1 MLWLK
6 VERRMKMKSNRGR
19 KKGSFCF
26 SMIPLSELNKVL
38 KQDAVVIVSKKFLDN
53 LNIRG
58 IEKEVNTKTYNSL
71 EEQIEFQ
78 VN

>member
-1 MLWLK
+1 MQK
-6 VERRMKMKSNRGR
+6 EKMKIKSNRGR

-38 KQDAVVIVSKKFLDN
+38 KQDAMVIVSKKFLDN
-53 LNIRG
+53 LSIRG

-71 EEQIEFQ
+71 EEQIDFQ

>member
-1 MLWLK
+1 
-6 VERRMKMKSNRGR
+6 MKSNRGR

-26 SMIPLSELNKVL
+26 SMVPLSELNKVL

-53 LNIRG
+53 LNIKG

-71 EEQIEFQ
+71 EEQIDFK
-78 VN
+78 VD

>member
-1 MLWLK
+1 
-6 VERRMKMKSNRGR
+6 MKMKSNRGR

-53 LNIRG
+53 LTIKG

>member
-1 MLWLK
+1 
-6 VERRMKMKSNRGR
+6 MKMKSNRGR

-53 LNIRG
+53 LNIKG
-58 IEKEVNTKTYNSL
+58 LEKEINTKTYNSL
-71 EEQIEFQ
+71 EKQIDFQ

>member
-1 MLWLK
+1 MQAK
-6 VERRMKMKSNRGR
+6 RRMKMKSNRGR

-53 LNIRG
+53 LSIRG

-71 EEQIEFQ
+71 EEQIDFQ

>member
-1 MLWLK
+1 
-6 VERRMKMKSNRGR
+6 MKMKSNRGR

-26 SMIPLSELNKVL
+26 SMVPLSELNKVL

-53 LNIRG
+53 LNIKG

>member
-1 MLWLK
+1 MNI
-6 VERRMKMKSNRGR
+6 KSNRGR

-26 SMIPLSELNKVL
+26 SMVPLSELNKVL

-53 LNIRG
+53 LNIKG

-71 EEQIEFQ
+71 EEQIDFQ

>member
-1 MLWLK
+1 
-6 VERRMKMKSNRGR
+6 MKSNRGR

-26 SMIPLSELNKVL
+26 SMVPLSELNKVL

-53 LNIRG
+53 LNIKG
-58 IEKEVNTKTYNSL
+58 IEKEINTKTYNSL
-71 EEQIEFQ
+71 EEQIDFQ

>member
-1 MLWLK
+1 
-6 VERRMKMKSNRGR
+6 MKMKSNRGR

-38 KQDAVVIVSKKFLDN
+38 KQDAMVILSKKFLDN
-53 LNIRG
+53 LSIRG

-71 EEQIEFQ
+71 EEQIDFQ

>member
-1 MLWLK
+1 
-6 VERRMKMKSNRGR
+6 MKSNRGR

-26 SMIPLSELNKVL
+26 SMVPLSELNKVL

-53 LNIRG
+53 LNIKG
-58 IEKEVNTKTYNSL
+58 IEKEVNTKTYQSL
-71 EEQIEFQ
+71 EEQIDFQ

>member
-1 MLWLK
+1 
-6 VERRMKMKSNRGR
+6 MKSNRGR

-26 SMIPLSELNKVL
+26 SMVPLSELNKVL

-58 IEKEVNTKTYNSL
+58 IEKEVNTKTYQSL

>member
-1 MLWLK
+1 MNK
-6 VERRMKMKSNRGR
+6 KSNRGR

-26 SMIPLSELNKVL
+26 SMVPLSELNKVL

-53 LNIRG
+53 LNIKG
-58 IEKEVNTKTYNSL
+58 LEKEINTKIYNSL
-71 EEQIEFQ
+71 EKQIDFQ

>member
-1 MLWLK
+1 
-6 VERRMKMKSNRGR
+6 MKMKSNRGR

-53 LNIRG
+53 LNIKG
-58 IEKEVNTKTYNSL
+58 IEKEVNTKTYQSL

>member
-6 VERRMKMKSNRGR
+6 VERKMKMKSNRGR

-26 SMIPLSELNKVL
+26 SMVPLSELNKVL

-58 IEKEVNTKTYNSL
+58 IEKEVNTKTYQSL

>member
-1 MLWLK
+1 MQAK
-6 VERRMKMKSNRGR
+6 RRMKMKSNRGR

-38 KQDAVVIVSKKFLDN
+38 KQDAIVIVSKKFLDN
-53 LNIRG
+53 LSIRG

-71 EEQIEFQ
+71 EEQIDFQ

>member
-1 MLWLK
+1 
-6 VERRMKMKSNRGR
+6 MKSNRGR

-26 SMIPLSELNKVL
+26 SMVPLSELNKVL
-38 KQDAVVIVSKKFLDN
+38 KQDAIVIVSKKFLDN
-53 LNIRG
+53 LNIKG

-71 EEQIEFQ
+71 EEQIDFQ

>member
-1 MLWLK
+1 
-6 VERRMKMKSNRGR
+6 MKMKSNRGR

-26 SMIPLSELNKVL
+26 SMVPLSELNKVL

-58 IEKEVNTKTYNSL
+58 IEKEVNTKTYQSL
-71 EEQIEFQ
+71 EDQIEFQ

>member
-1 MLWLK
+1 
-6 VERRMKMKSNRGR
+6 MKSNRGR

-26 SMIPLSELNKVL
+26 SMVPLSELNKVL

-53 LNIRG
+53 LNIKG

-71 EEQIEFQ
+71 QEQIDFQ

>member
-1 MLWLK
+1 MLMK
-6 VERRMKMKSNRGR
+6 EEVKMKSNRGR

-38 KQDAVVIVSKKFLDN
+38 KQDAMVIVSKKFLDN
-53 LNIRG
+53 LSIRG

-71 EEQIEFQ
+71 EEQIDFQ

>member
-1 MLWLK
+1 MQTHK
-6 VERRMKMKSNRGR
+6 EMKMKSNRGR

-26 SMIPLSELNKVL
+26 SMVTLGELNKVL

-53 LNIRG
+53 LNIKG

-71 EEQIEFQ
+71 EEQIDFE
-78 VN
+78 VT

>member
-1 MLWLK
+1 MLCK
-6 VERRMKMKSNRGR
+6 IVERKMKMKSNRGR

-26 SMIPLSELNKVL
+26 SMVPLSELNKVL

-53 LNIRG
+53 LNIKG

-71 EEQIEFQ
+71 EQPIDFE
-78 VN
+78 VV

>member
-1 MLWLK
+1 MQTHK
-6 VERRMKMKSNRGR
+6 ETKMKSNRGR

-53 LNIRG
+53 LNIKG
-58 IEKEVNTKTYNSL
+58 IEKEVNTKTYNSF
-71 EEQIEFQ
+71 EQPIDFQ
-78 VN
+78 VV

>member
-6 VERRMKMKSNRGR
+6 AERRMKMKSNRGR

-26 SMIPLSELNKVL
+26 SMVPLSELNKVL

-58 IEKEVNTKTYNSL
+58 IEKEFNTKTYQSL
-71 EEQIEFQ
+71 EEQIDFQ

>member
-1 MLWLK
+1 
-6 VERRMKMKSNRGR
+6 MKSNRGR

-26 SMIPLSELNKVL
+26 SMVILSELNKVL

-53 LNIRG
+53 LNIKG

-71 EEQIEFQ
+71 EQPIDFQ
-78 VN
+78 VV

>member
-1 MLWLK
+1 
-6 VERRMKMKSNRGR
+6 MKSNRGR

-38 KQDAVVIVSKKFLDN
+38 KQDAVIIVSKKFLDN
-53 LNIRG
+53 LNIKG

-71 EEQIEFQ
+71 EEQIDFE
-78 VN
+78 VT

>member
-1 MLWLK
+1 
-6 VERRMKMKSNRGR
+6 MKMKSNRGR

-26 SMIPLSELNKVL
+26 SIVPLSELNKVL

-53 LNIRG
+53 LNIKG
-58 IEKEVNTKTYNSL
+58 IEKEVNTKTYKSL

>member
-1 MLWLK
+1 
-6 VERRMKMKSNRGR
+6 MKMKSNRGR

-53 LNIRG
+53 LNIKG
-58 IEKEVNTKTYNSL
+58 IEKEVDTKTYQSL

>member
-1 MLWLK
+1 
-6 VERRMKMKSNRGR
+6 MKSNRGR

-26 SMIPLSELNKVL
+26 SMVPLSELNKVL

-53 LNIRG
+53 LNIKG
-58 IEKEVNTKTYNSL
+58 IEKEVNTKTYQSL

>member
-1 MLWLK
+1 
-6 VERRMKMKSNRGR
+6 MKSNRGR

-53 LNIRG
+53 LNIKG
-58 IEKEVNTKTYNSL
+58 IEKEVNTKTYQSL

>member
-1 MLWLK
+1 MMK
-6 VERRMKMKSNRGR
+6 KMKSNRGR

-38 KQDAVVIVSKKFLDN
+38 KQDAVIIVSKKFLDN
-53 LNIRG
+53 LNIKG

-71 EEQIEFQ
+71 EEQIDFQ

>member
-1 MLWLK
+1 
-6 VERRMKMKSNRGR
+6 MKSNRGR

-26 SMIPLSELNKVL
+26 SMVPLSELNKVL

-53 LNIRG
+53 LNIKG
-58 IEKEVNTKTYNSL
+58 IEKEVNTKTYHSL
-71 EEQIEFQ
+71 EEQIDFQ